1 MKVFAVSL
9 LALLV
14 IVLIFLALV
23 GPAFS
28 RVETVEVRT
37 IEQSGG
43 LPEGE
48 QVPPDGGGQTSAL
61 EQKVSDLE
69 AQVSELQSNPNFPGG
84 PAGQAA
90 GAGSAASV
98 AILFGAFCALWAQ
111 NTGRSPWLWFF
122 LGLFGNVIAVLA
134 LLVRNSDDKTAA

>member
-1 MKVFAVSL
+1 MKVLTISL

-14 IVLIFLALV
+14 IALAFLGLV
-23 GPAFS
+23 APAFS
-28 RVETVEVRT
+28 RVETVEVQT
-37 IEQSGG
+37 NEQSGD

-48 QVPPDGGGQTSAL
+48 QAPPDAGGGGTSAL

-69 AQVSELQSNPNFPGG
+69 AQVSELQSDPNFPG

-90 GAGSAASV
+90 GAGSV

-111 NTGRSPWLWFF
+111 NTGRNAWLWFF
-122 LGLFGNVIAVLA
+122 LGLFFNVIAVLA
-134 LLVRNSDDKTAA
+134 LLVRNSDDKATA